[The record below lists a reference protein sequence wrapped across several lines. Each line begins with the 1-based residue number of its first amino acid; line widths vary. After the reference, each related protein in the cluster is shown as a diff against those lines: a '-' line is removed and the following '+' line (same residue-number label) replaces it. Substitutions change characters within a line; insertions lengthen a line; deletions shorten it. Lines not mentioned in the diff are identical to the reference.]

1 MNKLIQTLVLTAV
14 VFSPLSLIASI
25 SGARAHHTAAH
36 VSTVALEGTKTTKA
50 KMKKK
55 GKKSMTT
62 SSSKKKPAATDATM
76 TKPDTSMPA
85 GTDSQMKPTKPDTG
99 VPSSKVKPNGAVMDG
114 SMAKPASTLKVPTSG
129 TSLPSTPTSIPSGV
143 STPTGIPSDMSKP
156 SVPSLPTGLPK

>member
-25 SGARAHHTAAH
+25 SAATAHHTASH
-36 VSTVALEGTKTTKA
+36 VSTVALEGTKTPKA
-50 KMKKK
+50 KMKK
-55 GKKSMTT
+55 GKKSVTT
-62 SSSKKKPAATDATM
+62 GSSKKKPAATDATM
-76 TKPDTSMPA
+76 TKPDASMPA

-143 STPTGIPSDMSKP
+143 STPTGIPSGMSKP